1 VNGDSPYTRK
11 QDGGEQ
17 IDGENEVA
25 ACDGE
30 MHQRGETDKD
40 GAENDQVPADDGICA
55 IPQRRIRQRLSCPYP

>member
-30 MHQRGETDKD
+30 MH
-40 GAENDQVPADDGICA
+40 
-55 IPQRRIRQRLSCPYP
+55 